1 MNVPDSV
8 AACLNVTRFDAGD
21 GVDIA
26 SLTPTALPDGD
37 ELVRGGDGRDGEKR
51 RVRGTALRG
60 AAGTS
65 TRVVDAARHHV
76 ATDRRQRRRVIL
88 LADEVFRIVCAAAA
102 AIRRHLRVRAQRSR
116 PHDLAMLDA

>member
-26 SLTPTALPDGD
+26 SLTPTALP
-37 ELVRGGDGRDGEKR
+37 DGRDGEKR